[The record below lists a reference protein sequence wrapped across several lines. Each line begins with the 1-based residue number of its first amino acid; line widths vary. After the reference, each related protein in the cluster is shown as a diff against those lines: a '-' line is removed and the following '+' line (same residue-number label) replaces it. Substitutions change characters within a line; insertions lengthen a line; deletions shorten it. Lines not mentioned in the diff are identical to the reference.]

1 MLNNKLLLIEDDE
14 FTSEI
19 MSKYLIENNF
29 LVESVFTA
37 TDGISY
43 INTKEYD
50 LVLLDI
56 NLPDFNGFE
65 LLKNIKNNIS
75 IPVIVISAFNDKKT
89 KLQAFKYGASDY
101 MVKPIDLDE
110 LEARIWVHISKNS
123 KISISKDSDIFSIKK
138 DNIYFKNSALTL
150 TNIEFE
156 ILSVLIKNK
165 NSIISRD
172 NLCELLSCLSTKRSL
187 DNHIKNIRIKLDK
200 IDKNNK
206 YLQTKYGAGYILNIN
221 Y

>member
-1 MLNNKLLLIEDDE
+1 MINNKLLLIEDDE
-14 FTSEI
+14 LTSEI

-29 LVESVFTA
+29 IVDVVFTA

-43 INTKEYD
+43 INTNEYD

-65 LLKNIKNNIS
+65 LLKSIKHNMS
-75 IPVIVISAFNDKKT
+75 IPIIVISAFNDKQT
-89 KLQAFKYGASDY
+89 KLQAFKYGVSDY

-110 LEARIWVHISKNS
+110 LEARIWVHVSKNS
-123 KISISKDSDIFSIKK
+123 KINILSNSDIFIIQK
-138 DNIYFKNSALTL
+138 DNIYFKNTALTL

-156 ILSVLIKNK
+156 VLSVLINNK

-172 NLCELLSCLSTKRSL
+172 TLTELLSCISTNRSL
-187 DNHIKNIRIKLDK
+187 DNHIKNIRIKLNK

-206 YLQTKYGAGYILNIN
+206 YLQTKYGLGYILNIN
-221 Y
+221 H